1 MTIAVG
7 ETIPSTTFKYVPY
20 DAETESM
27 DVCVAPIGYSTENW
41 VGKKVLVVSVPGAF
55 TGTCH
60 QKHIP
65 PYVAKYDEF
74 KAKGIDIVAVVAA
87 NDGWVMRA
95 WAKTLGFKDKILPLS
110 DPEAAWSRE
119 LGYGQDMTNAGM
131 GRRTGRWY
139 LLLDDL
145 KVVSTEGESAPGV
158 TVSGADHVLSKL

>member
-1 MTIAVG
+1 M
-7 ETIPSTTFKYVPY
+7 
-20 DAETESM
+20 
-27 DVCVAPIGYSTENW
+27 
-41 VGKKVLVVSVPGAF
+41 
-55 TGTCH
+55 
-60 QKHIP
+60 
-65 PYVAKYDEF
+65 AKYDEF